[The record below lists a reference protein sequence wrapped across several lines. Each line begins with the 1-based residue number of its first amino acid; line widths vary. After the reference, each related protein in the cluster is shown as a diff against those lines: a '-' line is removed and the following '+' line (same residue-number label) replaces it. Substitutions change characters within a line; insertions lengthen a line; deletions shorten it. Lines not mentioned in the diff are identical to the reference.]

1 MNDWRIVLVSLLCV
15 VLAGSV
21 ACDTFGDTEEV
32 SQEVEVVRGDL
43 MVTVSGSG
51 TVSVSNEKKL
61 AFGSGGK
68 IHNIY
73 VEEGDRVGKGDVLA
87 NLDTSA
93 LELALTQTKVAR
105 HEARY
110 NLKQLKD
117 VLHASRDRVELAE
130 AQLEA
135 AEQAVAE
142 AQKQIDEATIA
153 APFNGVVASV
163 DAKEGDV
170 VPPPTVA
177 SQTVIHLIDLTTTE
191 LDAEVDEIDIAEVK
205 PGQRAIIEL
214 DALPALQLEG
224 KVISISVLPKVEAGV
239 VTYEVKI
246 GFDVPPDLQLKV
258 GMSADADI
266 VIIEQTDV
274 LLVPDRAI
282 IKDSQGNPMVEV
294 LVNEEIEERP
304 VVVGISD
311 GFDTEIIDGLNEG
324 EVVVVKKRAK

>member
-1 MNDWRIVLVSLLCV
+1 M
-15 VLAGSV
+15 
-21 ACDTFGDTEEV
+21 
-32 SQEVEVVRGDL
+32 
-43 MVTVSGSG
+43 
-51 TVSVSNEKKL
+51 
-61 AFGSGGK
+61 
-68 IHNIY
+68 
-73 VEEGDRVGKGDVLA
+73 
-87 NLDTSA
+87 
-93 LELALTQTKVAR
+93 
-105 HEARY
+105 
-110 NLKQLKD
+110 
-117 VLHASRDRVELAE
+117 
-130 AQLEA
+130 
-135 AEQAVAE
+135 
-142 AQKQIDEATIA
+142 
-153 APFNGVVASV
+153 
-163 DAKEGDV
+163 
-170 VPPPTVA
+170 
-177 SQTVIHLIDLTTTE
+177 
-191 LDAEVDEIDIAEVK
+191 DEIDIAEVK